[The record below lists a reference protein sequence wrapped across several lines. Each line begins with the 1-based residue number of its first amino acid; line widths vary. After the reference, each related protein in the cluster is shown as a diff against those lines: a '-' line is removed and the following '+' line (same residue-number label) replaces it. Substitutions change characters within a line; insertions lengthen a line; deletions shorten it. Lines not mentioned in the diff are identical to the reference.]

1 METDREME
9 LYIHIPFCRKKCNY
23 CDFLSFPAGQET
35 MDVYVQ
41 MLIKEIREAEKREE
55 KVTSVFLGG
64 GTPSI
69 LSGQQMQGILDTCR
83 EKIQLFK
90 GGGNHSGG

>member
-1 METDREME
+1 M
-9 LYIHIPFCRKKCNY
+9 
-23 CDFLSFPAGQET
+23 
-35 MDVYVQ
+35 YVQ